1 MRLAL
6 ARPAR
11 RNARGPDRVAVSDP
25 IQAATAAQ
33 LRYVS
38 DERPGLGRVRRG
50 KAFHYLGPDGEAVR
64 DLPTL
69 RRIRALA
76 IPPAWTDVWICPI
89 PHGHIQAVGRD
100 ARGRKQYRYH
110 PRWRDVRDQTKYTR
124 LIEFGRALPRIRER
138 VQQDLGRPGL
148 PREKVLA
155 TVLRLLETTLIRV
168 GNEEYARQN
177 HSYGLTTLRSQ
188 HVTVDGTRL
197 RFEFRGKGGKRHAVA
212 LTDRRL
218 ARVVR
223 RCQELPG
230 YELFQ
235 YVNEEGQRQVIDSAD
250 VNGYLR
256 DVGGDDFTAKDFRTW
271 GGTVL
276 AAHALASRAPG
287 GEKRDPKRHLAEA
300 IRQVARRLG
309 NTAAICRKCYVH
321 PDVIDAHLKRA
332 LASAPWA
339 TPPAKS
345 PDRMSAAES
354 AVLRLL
360 ESRSGRKLQ
369 NRGGR
374 VHSHSLSLHRHAPRP
389 QLA

>member
-1 MRLAL
+1 LRLEDVVTLAPARSPRRNPSRGSRLAIT
-6 ARPAR
+6 
-11 RNARGPDRVAVSDP
+11 DP
-25 IQAATAAQ
+25 IEAAGAAQ

-38 DERPGLGRVRRG
+38 DERPGLRRIRRG
-50 KAFHYLGPDGEAVR
+50 KAFHYLGPEGEAVR

-76 IPPAWTDVWICPI
+76 IPPAWTEVWICPI

-110 PRWRDVRDQTKYTR
+110 SRWREVRDQTKYAR
-124 LIEFGRALPRIRER
+124 LIEFGRALPRIRKR
-138 VQQDLGRPGL
+138 VEQDLGRAGL

-155 TVLRLLETTLIRV
+155 AVLRLLETTLIRV
-168 GNEEYARQN
+168 GNEEYARHN

-188 HVTVDGTRL
+188 HVTIDGTRL

-235 YVNEEGQRQVIDSAD
+235 YVDERGERQVIDSAD
-250 VNGYLR
+250 VNRYLR
-256 DVGGDDFTAKDFRTW
+256 DIGGDDFTAKDFRTW

-276 AAHALASRAPG
+276 AAHALASVALG
-287 GEKRDPKRHLAEA
+287 SEKRDLRHQLGEA
-300 IRQVARRLG
+300 IGEVARRLG
-309 NTAAICRKCYVH
+309 NTPAICRKCYVH
-321 PDVIDAHLKRA
+321 PDVIAAHMKRGLAKALKR
-332 LASAPWA
+332 
-339 TPPAKS
+339 TPLVTK
-345 PDRMSAAES
+345 PDGLTVAEF

-360 ESRSGRKLQ
+360 EGRNGSTSQKRDGQ
-369 NRGGR
+369 AQ
-374 VHSHSLSLHRHAPRP
+374 V
-389 QLA
+389 